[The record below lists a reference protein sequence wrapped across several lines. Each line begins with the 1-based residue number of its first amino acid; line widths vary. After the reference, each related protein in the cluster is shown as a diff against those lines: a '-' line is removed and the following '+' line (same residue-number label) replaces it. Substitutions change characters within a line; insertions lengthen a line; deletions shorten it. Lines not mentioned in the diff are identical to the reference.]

1 MIHPS
6 RRTLLRASALGVV
19 AMPFVS
25 LESAAAGKAENLY
38 ARPRFAS
45 LAGAKFTLVGST
57 GSWPITLTQVGDLP
71 GAGAGDPARFGLT
84 FQAATSGPPQGTYTL
99 RRPGFTSTI
108 LFVVPS
114 DATRR
119 TYQAIVNSLA

>member
-6 RRTLLRASALGVV
+6 RRTLLRASAFGVV
-19 AMPFVS
+19 AAPFIS
-25 LESAAAGKAENLY
+25 IGSATAARAENLY
-38 ARPRFAS
+38 SRPRFVS
-45 LAGAKFTLVGST
+45 LAGAKFTLVDAT
-57 GSWPITLTQVGDLP
+57 GSWSLTLTQVGDLP
-71 GAGAGDPARFGLT
+71 GTAAGDPARFGLT
-84 FQAATSGPPQGTYTL
+84 FQAAIAGPPQGTYTL

-119 TYQAIVNSLA
+119 TYQAVVNSLV